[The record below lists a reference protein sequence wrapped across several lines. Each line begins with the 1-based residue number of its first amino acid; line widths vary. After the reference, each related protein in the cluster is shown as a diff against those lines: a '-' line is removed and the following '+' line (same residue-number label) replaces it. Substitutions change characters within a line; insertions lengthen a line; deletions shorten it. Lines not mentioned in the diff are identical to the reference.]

1 MKKKILVVITIV
13 IFFVGDAV
21 KSLLT
26 KRQESI
32 LSNLQQAQKRATE
45 IEQIYLDAQ
54 KNFQQVSDEVME
66 IGLQAKESIQQ
77 QEKQYQNQIITDL
90 QKLKTTNTSTIYY
103 QQQKIQKQISQ
114 KIIDFAIKKVHQ
126 KFQKGLNSNVQKSVN
141 TLSIQLLALVSGAD
155 LRPPRP
161 L

>member
-1 MKKKILVVITIV
+1 M
-13 IFFVGDAV
+13 
-21 KSLLT
+21 KSLLA

-32 LSNLQQAQKRATE
+32 FSNLQQAQKRAIE

-54 KNFQQVSDEVME
+54 KTFKQASDEVME

-77 QEKQYQNQIITDL
+77 QEKQFKNKIMTDL
-90 QKLKTTNTSTIYY
+90 QKFKTANASTIYY

-114 KIIDFAIKKVHQ
+114 KIIDFAIEKVSR
-126 KFQKGLNSNVQKSVN
+126 KFQKNLNSNMQKYVN
-141 TLSIQLLALVSGAD
+141 TRSIQLW
-155 LRPPRP
+155 PR